1 MRIQSLPDGS
11 VLIKKAF
18 KGRGPAQ
25 FFLDGLL
32 KRYRKVNVLK
42 KPFFGYVGTYLFRVK
57 GRK

>member
-1 MRIQSLPDGS
+1 MNLRSLPDGS

-25 FFLDGLL
+25 FFLDGLNQ
-32 KRYRKVNVLK
+32 RYQSVKVFR
-42 KPFFGYVGTYLFRVK
+42 KPFFGYVGTYIFRVK